1 MLLNIIFITLFN
13 FFLNI
18 IYIMNFKAALS
29 KFLTNKLV
37 LNIVSLLALFNVIG
51 YMVMGYFNIVVL
63 FIVIAILVRYFSKN
77 MIVVLGIP
85 LILINLLSLRKNISF
100 EGFEDKDASKN
111 ANTDATTDKHK
122 ETIDKINKKANDAK
136 SNLGIQSPLEHTNDN
151 SDTVDNSESFEAGRR
166 KNRNTNSK
174 IDYASTIEEAYDNLN
189 SILGS
194 DGINRLTQDSQRLMK
209 QQADLAESM
218 KAMGPLMKT
227 MEPMLNQA
235 KQMMEGFNDSKS
247 GLGNIMGIAEKLKD
261 QLGTMNTP
269 K

>member
-1 MLLNIIFITLFN
+1 
-13 FFLNI
+13 
-18 IYIMNFKAALS
+18 MNFKAALS

-77 MIVVLGIP
+77 MIIVLGIP
-85 LILINLLSLRKNISF
+85 LILINLISLRKNISF
-100 EGFEDKDASKN
+100 EGMEN
-111 ANTDATTDKHK
+111 ATK
-122 ETIDKINKKANDAK
+122 ETIDKINKQANNAK
-136 SNLGIQSPLEHTNDN
+136 SNVLGTQIPLEHTA
-151 SDTVDNSESFEAGRR
+151 DTVDNSESFEAGRR

-189 SILGS
+189 NILGS

-209 QQADLAESM
+209 QQVELAESM
-218 KAMGPLMKT
+218 KAMGPLMENMGPLMK
-227 MEPMLNQA
+227 QA
-235 KQMMEGFNDSKS
+235 QEMMSSMNDGKS
-247 GLGNIMGIAEKLKD
+247 GLGNIMGIAEKLKN
-261 QLGTMNTP
+261 QLGGANIS

>member
-1 MLLNIIFITLFN
+1 
-13 FFLNI
+13 
-18 IYIMNFKAALS
+18 MNFKAALS

-63 FIVIAILVRYFSKN
+63 FIVIAILARYFSKN

-85 LILINLLSLRKNISF
+85 LILVNLLSLRKNISF
-100 EGFEDKDASKN
+100 EGFEDKVSSR
-111 ANTDATTDKHK
+111 DATTDKHK

-189 SILGS
+189 NILGS

-209 QQADLAESM
+209 QQADLAKSM
-218 KAMGPLMKT
+218 EAMGPLMKT

-247 GLGNIMGIAEKLKD
+247 GLGNIMGIAEKLKE
-261 QLGTMNTP
+261 QLGTVNTP

>member
-1 MLLNIIFITLFN
+1 
-13 FFLNI
+13 
-18 IYIMNFKAALS
+18 MNFKAALS

-51 YMVMGYFNIVVL
+51 YMIMGYFNIVVL

-85 LILINLLSLRKNISF
+85 LILINLISLRKNIYF
-100 EGFEDKDASKN
+100 EGFEG
-111 ANTDATTDKHK
+111 TDANKDETKN
-122 ETIDKINKKANDAK
+122 TIDKINKEPKKTIDTPVIP
-136 SNLGIQSPLEHTNDN
+136 SLEDTTNTN
-151 SDTVDNSESFEAGRR
+151 NGVDNAESFEAGRR

-189 SILGS
+189 NILGS
-194 DGINRLTQDSQRLMK
+194 YGINRLTQDSQRLMK

-218 KAMGPLMKT
+218 KAIGPLMKN
-227 MEPMLNQA
+227 MEPLMLQA
-235 KQMMEGFNDSKS
+235 KEMMSSMNDGQS
-247 GLGNIMGIAEKLKD
+247 GLGNIMGIANELSKKM
-261 QLGTMNTP
+261 GVTAP

>member
-1 MLLNIIFITLFN
+1 
-13 FFLNI
+13 
-18 IYIMNFKAALS
+18 MNFKAALS

-85 LILINLLSLRKNISF
+85 LILINLISLRKNMSF
-100 EGFEDKDASKN
+100 EGMEN
-111 ANTDATTDKHK
+111 ATK
-122 ETIDKINKKANDAK
+122 ETIDKINKQANNAK
-136 SNLGIQSPLEHTNDN
+136 SNVLGTQTPLEPTA
-151 SDTVDNSESFEAGRR
+151 DTVDNSESFEAGRR

-189 SILGS
+189 NILGS

-209 QQADLAESM
+209 QQVELAESM
-218 KAMGPLMKT
+218 KAMGPLMENMGPLMK
-227 MEPMLNQA
+227 QA
-235 KQMMEGFNDSKS
+235 QEMMSSMNDDKS
-247 GLGNIMGIAEKLKD
+247 GLGNIMGIAD
-261 QLGTMNTP
+261 QLKNKLSSVTP
-269 K
+269 PK

>member
-1 MLLNIIFITLFN
+1 
-13 FFLNI
+13 
-18 IYIMNFKAALS
+18 MNFKAALS

-85 LILINLLSLRKNISF
+85 LILINLISLRKNIYF
-100 EGFEDKDASKN
+100 EGMENATKDE
-111 ANTDATTDKHK
+111 TK
-122 ETIDKINKKANDAK
+122 ETIDKINKQANNAK
-136 SNLGIQSPLEHTNDN
+136 PNVLGTQTPLEPTA
-151 SDTVDNSESFEAGRR
+151 DTVDNSESFEAGRR

-189 SILGS
+189 NILGS

-209 QQADLAESM
+209 QQVELAESM
-218 KAMGPLMKT
+218 KAMGPLMENMGPLMK
-227 MEPMLNQA
+227 QA
-235 KQMMEGFNDSKS
+235 QEMMSSMNNDKS
-247 GLGNIMGIAEKLKD
+247 GLGNIMGIAD
-261 QLGTMNTP
+261 QLKNKLNSVTP
-269 K
+269 PK

>member
-1 MLLNIIFITLFN
+1 
-13 FFLNI
+13 
-18 IYIMNFKAALS
+18 MNFKAALS

-85 LILINLLSLRKNISF
+85 LILINLISLRKNMSF
-100 EGFEDKDASKN
+100 EGMENATKDE
-111 ANTDATTDKHK
+111 TK
-122 ETIDKINKKANDAK
+122 ETIDKINKKTNNAK
-136 SNLGIQSPLEHTNDN
+136 SNVLGTQTPLEPTA
-151 SDTVDNSESFEAGRR
+151 DTVDNSESFEAGRR

-189 SILGS
+189 NILGS

-209 QQADLAESM
+209 QQVELAESM
-218 KAMGPLMKT
+218 KAMGPLMENMGPLMK
-227 MEPMLNQA
+227 QA
-235 KQMMEGFNDSKS
+235 QEMMSSMNDDKS
-247 GLGNIMGIAEKLKD
+247 GLGNIMGIAD
-261 QLGTMNTP
+261 QLKNKLSSVTP
-269 K
+269 PK

>member
-1 MLLNIIFITLFN
+1 
-13 FFLNI
+13 
-18 IYIMNFKAALS
+18 MNFKAALS

-63 FIVIAILVRYFSKN
+63 FIVIAILARYFSKN

-100 EGFEDKDASKN
+100 EGFEDKVSSR
-111 ANTDATTDKHK
+111 DATTDKHK

-209 QQADLAESM
+209 QQADLAKSM
-218 KAMGPLMKT
+218 EAMGPLMKT

-247 GLGNIMGIAEKLKD
+247 GLGNIMGIAEKLKE
-261 QLGTMNTP
+261 QLGTVNTP

>member
-1 MLLNIIFITLFN
+1 
-13 FFLNI
+13 
-18 IYIMNFKAALS
+18 MNFKAALS

-63 FIVIAILVRYFSKN
+63 FIVIAILARYFSKN

-85 LILINLLSLRKNISF
+85 LILVNLLSLRKNISF
-100 EGFEDKDASKN
+100 EGFEDKVSSR
-111 ANTDATTDKHK
+111 DATTDKHK

-209 QQADLAESM
+209 QQADLAKSM
-218 KAMGPLMKT
+218 EAMGPLMKT

-247 GLGNIMGIAEKLKD
+247 GLGNIMGIAEKLKE
-261 QLGTMNTP
+261 QLGTVNTP